1 MDHNYNSDVNFIERV
16 NNCMNIQGNYDD
28 YDDIK
33 NIEDYKINN
42 SSRGFIYEFIDQNVD
57 LYTTNNKAIDKIKKC
72 FWENK
77 DRDCYKN
84 NKFNIAVHVRRP
96 NIHDDRIEGTNT
108 EDSYYLN
115 VINHIREK
123 YKNNANNANKVNNA
137 NNVNKDLCFHIYSQG
152 NIENFNC
159 YKNDDVILHIDED
172 VTTTFIGLVG
182 SDILVMSA
190 SSFSYIAAIL
200 TDAEVYYLPFW
211 HKPKKEWII
220 L

>member
-1 MDHNYNSDVNFIERV
+1 LIYRV
-16 NNCMNIQGNYDD
+16 V
-28 YDDIK
+28 
-33 NIEDYKINN
+33 EDNL
-42 SSRGFIYEFIDQNVD
+42 D
-57 LYTTNNKAIDKIKKC
+57 LYTTNNEAIHKIKRC

-77 DRDCYKN
+77 DKDVYKN

-96 NIHDDRIEGTNT
+96 NIHDNRVEGTNT

-123 YKNNANNANKVNNA
+123 YKN
-137 NNVNKDLCFHIYSQG
+137 KDICLCFHIYSQG
-152 NIENFNC
+152 HIENFNC
-159 YKNDDVILHIDED
+159 YKNDDVVFHIDEE
-172 VTTTFIGLVG
+172 VTKTFVGLVG
-182 SDILVMSA
+182 SDVLVMSA

-211 HKPKKEWII
+211 HVAKKEWIT

>member
-1 MDHNYNSDVNFIERV
+1 MEPRISNLREENGFLKFTLLDCNMSIANALRRIIVSDIPTFVFRTYPYSE
-16 NNCMNIQGNYDD
+16 
-28 YDDIK
+28 
-33 NIEDYKINN
+33 
-42 SSRGFIYEFIDQNVD
+42 
-57 LYTTNNKAIDKIKKC
+57 
-72 FWENK
+72 
-77 DRDCYKN
+77 
-84 NKFNIAVHVRRP
+84 
-96 NIHDDRIEGTNT
+96 
-108 EDSYYLN
+108 
-115 VINHIREK
+115 
-123 YKNNANNANKVNNA
+123 NNANNANKVNNA